1 MARLF
6 QLNYLNLQDMKKLNT
21 PVTGSLLISE
31 PFLLDSYF
39 KRSVVL
45 LSEHD
50 EKGTLGFILN
60 KPTDVKLNEAV
71 EDFPQFD
78 APLYFGGPVETD
90 TLFYLHTIGEQ
101 LPGARE
107 IAPGI
112 WFGGDY
118 DQLKFLID
126 TQQIGQD
133 QIRFYAGYSGWEP
146 KQLDNELKE
155 KSWLISNA
163 TPKFTFFDNPKVLW
177 SQVLKSMGNEYAILA
192 NFPEDPNL
200 N

>member
-1 MARLF
+1 
-6 QLNYLNLQDMKKLNT
+6 MKKLAKPT
-21 PVTGSLLISE
+21 QGSLLISE

-39 KRSVVL
+39 KRAVVL

-60 KPTDVKLNEAV
+60 KPTDVRLNDAV
-71 EDFPQFD
+71 EDFPDFD

-90 TLFYLHTIGEQ
+90 TLFYIHTLGEK
-101 LPGARE
+101 LKGAKQ
-107 IAPGI
+107 IVNGI
-112 WFGGDY
+112 WWGGDY

-126 TQQIGQD
+126 THQIRPD

-146 KQLDNELKE
+146 KQLEGELKE
-155 KSWLISNA
+155 KAWLVSNA
-163 TPKFTFFDNPKVLW
+163 NKNFTFFDNPKVLW
-177 SQVLKSMGNEYAILA
+177 SQVLRSMGNEYAILA

>member
-1 MARLF
+1 
-6 QLNYLNLQDMKKLNT
+6 MKKLAKPT
-21 PVTGSLLISE
+21 QGSLLISE

-39 KRSVVL
+39 KRAVVL

-50 EKGTLGFILN
+50 DQGTLGFILN
-60 KPTDVKLNEAV
+60 KPTDVRLNDAV
-71 EDFPQFD
+71 EDFPEFD

-90 TLFYLHTIGEQ
+90 TLFYIHTLGEK
-101 LPGARE
+101 LKGAKP
-107 IAPGI
+107 IVNGI
-112 WFGGDY
+112 WWGGDY

-126 TQQIGQD
+126 THQIRPE

-146 KQLDNELKE
+146 KQLEGELKE
-155 KSWLISNA
+155 KAWLVSNA
-163 TPKFTFFDNPKVLW
+163 NKTFTFFDNPKVLW
-177 SQVLKSMGNEYAILA
+177 SQVLRSMGNEYAILA

>member
-1 MARLF
+1 
-6 QLNYLNLQDMKKLNT
+6 MKKLAKPT
-21 PVTGSLLISE
+21 QGSLLISE

-39 KRSVVL
+39 KRAVVL

-50 EKGTLGFILN
+50 DKGTLGFILN
-60 KPTDVKLNEAV
+60 KPTDVRLNDAV
-71 EDFPQFD
+71 DDFPEFD

-90 TLFYLHTIGEQ
+90 TLFYIHTLGER
-101 LPGARE
+101 LKGAKE
-107 IAPGI
+107 FVSGI
-112 WFGGDY
+112 WWGGDY

-126 TQQIGQD
+126 THQIRPD

-146 KQLDNELKE
+146 KQLEGELKE
-155 KSWLISNA
+155 KAWLVSN
-163 TPKFTFFDNPKVLW
+163 TNKTFTFFDNPKVLW
-177 SQVLKSMGNEYAILA
+177 SQVLRSMGNEYAILA